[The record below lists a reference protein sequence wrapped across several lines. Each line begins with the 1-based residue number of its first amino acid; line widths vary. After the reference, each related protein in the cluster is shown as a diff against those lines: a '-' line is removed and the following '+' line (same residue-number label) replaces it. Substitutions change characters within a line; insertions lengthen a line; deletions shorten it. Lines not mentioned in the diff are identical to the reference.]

1 MSMQICAVDT
11 CVLMRL
17 AAGDPAELYQET
29 LTALQNLHTQH
40 AGIRIVVHNM
50 AIGECYISLQKHYGM
65 TKPESGQAISMA
77 LTSGLVEPLDGTSA
91 LDVLQAAAAGG
102 AGLIDRLLVLDAQV
116 RQTIPLYT
124 IDRDLARVADA
135 VLLFSLAKT

>member
-1 MSMQICAVDT
+1 MKICAVDT

-17 AAGDPAELYQET
+17 AAGDPADLYQKT
-29 LTALQNLHTQH
+29 LTALQNLHSQH

-65 TKPESGQAISMA
+65 TKPHSRQAITGA
-77 LTSGLVEPLDGTSA
+77 LTSGLVEPLDGQPA
-91 LDVLQAAAAGG
+91 LDVIDAASAGG
-102 AGLIDRLLVLDAQV
+102 AGLIDRLLALDAHV

-124 IDRDLARVADA
+124 IDRDLAKVADA
-135 VLLFSLAKT
+135 LLLFSLAKA